1 MSIESNLHAIKETLP
16 SDVTLVA
23 VSKTHPAEAIA
34 EAYRTG
40 QRIFGESRPQELKA
54 KHDVLPDDI
63 EWHMIGHLQTNK
75 VKYIA
80 PFVAMIHSAD
90 SSRLLD
96 TIDREAGKCGRI
108 IDCLLE
114 IHIAEEETKSG
125 WDIDELRA
133 WIAEDKWKTLH
144 NVRLRGVMGIATN
157 TDDEKVI
164 RRDFELLASYKE
176 EFAPLFGAGF
186 DTLSMGMS
194 DDYPLAIECGSTMVR
209 VGSKIFGARDY
220 SQHK

>member
-1 MSIESNLHAIKETLP
+1 
-16 SDVTLVA
+16 
-23 VSKTHPAEAIA
+23 
-34 EAYRTG
+34 
-40 QRIFGESRPQELKA
+40 
-54 KHDVLPDDI
+54 
-63 EWHMIGHLQTNK
+63 
-75 VKYIA
+75 
-80 PFVAMIHSAD
+80 
-90 SSRLLD
+90 
-96 TIDREAGKCGRI
+96 
-108 IDCLLE
+108 
-114 IHIAEEETKSG
+114 
-125 WDIDELRA
+125 
-133 WIAEDKWKTLH
+133 WKTLH

-164 RRDFELLASYKE
+164 SRDFELLASYKE